1 MEYKEEVK
9 EETIKKKNKL
19 TWMEGNREGRK
30 WKGKTII
37 IRMKKLVQ
45 GEWKLIRVRCPT
57 ERLLHYRDED
67 KRIADRVMIER
78 GT

>member
-30 WKGKTII
+30 
-37 IRMKKLVQ
+37 
-45 GEWKLIRVRCPT
+45 
-57 ERLLHYRDED
+57 
-67 KRIADRVMIER
+67 
-78 GT
+78 